1 MSRKTEEIKKSLAAM
16 EDIQKRLEAYAKEH
30 PDRDLDDLQ
39 FELKT
44 QIKNISSWYNMLY
57 QFNGKSTSKVKVAA
71 SRENGKK
78 GGRPPKALAAM
89 KKRKAQLEELI
100 PELAKKVSYARFY
113 EEETKF
119 AADKTLAEIELKELE
134 EKIENFKKS
143 RANPGQ

>member
-1 MSRKTEEIKKSLAAM
+1 MAMSRKTEIIKKSLA
-16 EDIQKRLEAYAKEH
+16 ELEQIQNHLLQYSKDHPDKELDDIQ
-30 PDRDLDDLQ
+30 
-39 FELKT
+39 FEFATQLKT
-44 QIKNISSWYNMLY
+44 VTSWYNMLY
-57 QFNGKSTSKVKVAA
+57 ENNGKSTSRVKVAA

-100 PELAKKVSYARFY
+100 PELVKKISYARYY

-134 EKIENFKKS
+134 EKIANFKK
-143 RANPGQ
+143 